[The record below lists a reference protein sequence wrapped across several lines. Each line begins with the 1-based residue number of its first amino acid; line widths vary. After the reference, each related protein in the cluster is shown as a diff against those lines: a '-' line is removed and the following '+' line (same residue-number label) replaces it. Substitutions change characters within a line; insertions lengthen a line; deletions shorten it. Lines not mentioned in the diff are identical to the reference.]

1 MSSGSI
7 RWKLNEIMARHRIK
21 GKDLAEYLGITP
33 NSVSLLKKATLLPEI
48 SGERWVQLCAGIN
61 ELSQIDERITPFD
74 MVEYVENESSNAG
87 VNTGSKNSSTE
98 VKAPDK
104 SSQKRKTSAA

>member
-61 ELSQIDERITPFD
+61 ELSQINERITPFD
-74 MVEYVENESSNAG
+74 MVEYVENQSSN
-87 VNTGSKNSSTE
+87 TGANISSKNSSTE
-98 VKAPDK
+98 AKAPDK
-104 SSQKRKTSAA
+104 SSQKRKTNAA